1 MNFKQQLQQPLQLSK
16 WVPIVMLIVAL
27 IGFADATYLAIEHL
41 RGVSPNCSLLEGCE
55 VVTSSKYS
63 EIFGIPVAL
72 GGSVYY
78 LSVFLL
84 LVAYLDTKKIFF
96 FRLVTLLTP
105 LGLLASAWFV
115 FLQLGI
121 LKAICIY
128 CMGSAISSTVLFVIA
143 MVALRK
149 KNTSSIR

>member
-41 RGVSPNCSLLEGCE
+41 RGVSPNCSILAGCE

-84 LVAYLDTKKIFF
+84 LVAYLDTKKIYF

-128 CMGSAISSTVLFVIA
+128 CMGSAISSTVLFVLA
-143 MVALRK
+143 TVAVRK
-149 KNTSSIR
+149 KTVSPNT

>member
-1 MNFKQQLQQPLQLSK
+1 MMNFKQQLQQPLQLSK
-16 WVPIVMLIVAL
+16 WVPIVMLVVAL

-41 RGVSPNCSLLEGCE
+41 RGVSPNCSLLAGCD

-72 GGSVYY
+72 VGSLYY
-78 LSVFLL
+78 LSIFFA
-84 LVAYLDTKKIFF
+84 LVAYFDTKKIHF
-96 FRLVTLLTP
+96 FRVAAYLTP

-115 FLQLGI
+115 YLQLGI

-128 CMGSAISSTVLFVIA
+128 CMGSAISSTTLFIVA
-143 MVALRK
+143 MLAIQK
-149 KNTSSIR
+149 KNTN

>member
-41 RGVSPNCSLLEGCE
+41 RGVSPNCSILAGCE

-84 LVAYLDTKKIFF
+84 LVAYLDTKKIYF

-128 CMGSAISSTVLFVIA
+128 CMGSAISSTVLFVLA
-143 MVALRK
+143 TVAVRK
-149 KNTSSIR
+149 KNASSIR